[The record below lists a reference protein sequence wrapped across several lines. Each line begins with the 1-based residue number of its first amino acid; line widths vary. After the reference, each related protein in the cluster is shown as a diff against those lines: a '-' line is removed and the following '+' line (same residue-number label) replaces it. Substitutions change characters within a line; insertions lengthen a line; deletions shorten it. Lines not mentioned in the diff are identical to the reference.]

1 MNTTFHT
8 RVLAVAALLLAG
20 CQRHDPVGP
29 VAASAPPA
37 SAASAAAPAPSG
49 PIIAP
54 PAAAPA
60 PTAAQIAAGGTL
72 ASQGAGAVTACA
84 SCHGAQGEGNAA
96 ANFPR
101 IAGQPYAYLLLQL
114 QSYADD
120 RRQHAVMAPIA
131 KAMSPAQRED
141 AAAYF
146 ASLPPQPASAPAA
159 PPSAASGNAERGRL
173 LSAAGDESKLVQA
186 CANCHGPDGSG
197 GAANPYLAGQHA
209 GYLVATLGAWRDGTR
224 HNDPSGQMPGI
235 AKSLSDADVQAVAAF
250 FSRQAPPALARDA
263 DVASRLASAAPA
275 ASAVVSGPHTGGGT
289 STATQGIGSE
299 QGAPLTGG
307 AQGPGGGGGGAG
319 SGSTGSGSTGSGGAA
334 R

>member
-1 MNTTFHT
+1 MKTTFHT
-8 RVLAVAALLLAG
+8 GVLAAATLLAG
-20 CQRHDPVGP
+20 CQPHDTVAP

-54 PAAAPA
+54 PAAASA
-60 PTAAQIAAGGTL
+60 PTAAQIAAGATL
-72 ASQGAGAVTACA
+72 ASQGVGAVTACA
-84 SCHGAQGEGNAA
+84 SCHGAQGEGQAA

-101 IAGQPYAYLLLQL
+101 VAGQSYAYLLRQL

-120 RRQHAVMAPIA
+120 RRHHRMLAPVA

-146 ASLPPQPASAPAA
+146 ASLPPQPASAPA
-159 PPSAASGNAERGRL
+159 PAATAGAGNAERGRL

-186 CANCHGPDGSG
+186 CANCHGADGSG
-197 GAANPYLAGQHA
+197 GAASPYLAGQHA

-224 HNDPSGQMPGI
+224 HNDPSGQMPSI
-235 AKSLSDADVQAVAAF
+235 AKSLSDADVQAVSAF
-250 FSRQAPPALARDA
+250 FSRQVPPALARDA
-263 DVASRLASAAPA
+263 DLASRLASAAPA
-275 ASAVVSGPHTGGGT
+275 ASAVVSGPHHADS
-289 STATQGIGSE
+289 STATQGVGSE
-299 QGAPLTGG
+299 QGSPLTGG
-307 AQGPGGGGGGAG
+307 GQGPGGGGGGSG
-319 SGSTGSGSTGSGGAA
+319 SGSTGSHGAA